1 MFQSSLVVIV
11 IMIHG
16 TGDKRNSV
24 NLGFKLHFSCVI
36 NGFEL
41 R

>member
-16 TGDKRNSV
+16 TSDKRDSL
-24 NLGFKLHFSCVI
+24 NLVFQLHFSCVI
-36 NGFEL
+36 DGFKL
-41 R
+41 P

>member
-16 TGDKRNSV
+16 TSDKRNSV
-24 NLGFKLHFSCVI
+24 NLLFKLHFSCVI

>member
-1 MFQSSLVVIV
+1 MFQRSLVVIV

-16 TGDKRNSV
+16 TSLV
-24 NLGFKLHFSCVI
+24 FKLHFSCVI